1 MNTYTMEIKDMIV
14 ISEISGYTNFV
25 TRIAWN
31 YKGVNEIGVESE
43 FNAVTK
49 YTQVDEENFIEYS
62 AITESNVIAWIE
74 SHPDLLRVK
83 SYVDNSIANKMSKS
97 KKRLPFP
104 WLT

>member
-25 TRIAWN
+25 TRISWN

-49 YTQVDEENFIEYS
+49 YTQVD
-62 AITESNVIAWIE
+62 A
-74 SHPDLLRVK
+74 
-83 SYVDNSIANKMSKS
+83 
-97 KKRLPFP
+97 
-104 WLT
+104 